1 MSIETRSLS
10 GDLRANS
17 NSKIDGQI
25 EYDEVK
31 CFSKAEI
38 LLDIS

>member
-10 GDLRANS
+10 GDLRANL
-17 NSKIDGQI
+17 NSKIDGQM

-31 CFSKAEI
+31 CFSKAKN
-38 LLDIS
+38 LAWH